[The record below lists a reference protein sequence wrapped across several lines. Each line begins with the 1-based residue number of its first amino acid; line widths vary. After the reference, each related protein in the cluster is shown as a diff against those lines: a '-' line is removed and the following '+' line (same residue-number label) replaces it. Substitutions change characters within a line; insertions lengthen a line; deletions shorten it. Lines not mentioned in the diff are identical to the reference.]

1 MKLIIFFAGIVI
13 GVLVSEVIR
22 RVRTGKGYF
31 KLKKIPDE
39 DDMYTINVRW
49 FLTRNL
55 IKRNTF
61 YYRENNISCY
71 GTISTN
77 FYGGKEDG

>member
-39 DDMYTINVRW
+39 DDMY
-49 FLTRNL
+49 
-55 IKRNTF
+55 
-61 YYRENNISCY
+61 
-71 GTISTN
+71 
-77 FYGGKEDG
+77 

>member
-39 DDMYTINVRW
+39 DDMYTINVR
-49 FLTRNL
+49 LVP
-55 IKRNTF
+55 
-61 YYRENNISCY
+61 
-71 GTISTN
+71 
-77 FYGGKEDG
+77 

>member
-31 KLKKIPDE
+31 KLKKMPDE
-39 DDMYTINVRW
+39 DDMYTINVR
-49 FLTRNL
+49 L
-55 IKRNTF
+55 IPYQKLNKKKHILLS
-61 YYRENNISCY
+61 RE
-71 GTISTN
+71 
-77 FYGGKEDG
+77 